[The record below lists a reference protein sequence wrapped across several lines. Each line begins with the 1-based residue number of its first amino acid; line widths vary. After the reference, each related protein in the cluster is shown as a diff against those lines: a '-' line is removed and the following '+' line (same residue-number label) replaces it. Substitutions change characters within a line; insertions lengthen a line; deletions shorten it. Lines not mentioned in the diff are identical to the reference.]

1 MLETEADFAM
11 MHSTLARAPEKFGF
25 PIETIIAS
33 ADELMKLYDVDEV
46 KSIVTDIKLLQLM
59 NSKK

>member
-25 PIETIIAS
+25 PVEEMLAS
-33 ADELMKLYDVDEV
+33 ADKLMENITLQKVNSFCDSE
-46 KSIVTDIKLLQLM
+46 LLQLIK
-59 NSKK
+59 SKR